1 MTREWELANPD
12 CHLQALSTS
21 VSDHCPMLLS
31 CNPFHRKYSGFRFEA
46 CWLHLPGLRDM
57 VAQSWNAP
65 VHAANKARLLH
76 IKLSRLSKVLRRW
89 NKQRMHELKRD
100 SEEAQQTVLRLNQL
114 QEQRTLADH
123 EIREKNLAK
132 GKILG
137 LAAVKKIKLRQRSRL
152 TWIKEGDANSKLF
165 HLKGQTHGEGK
176 NSSHPSTI
184 RTESTPP
191 RRTKLARSRTTSL
204 LT

>member
-1 MTREWELANPD
+1 
-12 CHLQALSTS
+12 
-21 VSDHCPMLLS
+21 
-31 CNPFHRKYSGFRFEA
+31 
-46 CWLHLPGLRDM
+46 M

-100 SEEAQQTVLRLNQL
+100 SDEAQQTVLRLNQL

-137 LAAVKKIKLRQRSRL
+137 LAAVRKIKLRQRSRL
-152 TWIKEGDANSKLF
+152 T
-165 HLKGQTHGEGK
+165 
-176 NSSHPSTI
+176 
-184 RTESTPP
+184 
-191 RRTKLARSRTTSL
+191 
-204 LT
+204 